1 MAGISGGFEPP
12 AYPHDRLVAL
22 RRLAELAPGGLVDCS
37 TGAPTESAP
46 AVVRAALEAASQAV
60 GYPPSMGTVEF
71 REAACA
77 WMRRRLGVSVPAD
90 QVLACVGT
98 KEFVTSLPRMLHLR
112 DPSRDTVLYPAVAYP
127 SYEMGAQLAGL
138 RAVPVPVDGD
148 WLPDLDRVAD
158 GDGERTLLLWLN
170 EPGNPTGSVAS
181 SAYYARAAAWA
192 RERRIVLASDECYV
206 ELSDVAGSGHPLT
219 TILGEGLDGLL
230 AVHSLSKRSHMPGFR
245 AGFAA
250 GDAALVEYLGLVRKH
265 AGLMVPTP
273 VQAAAVAAL
282 EDDGHVE
289 AARRTYTRRR
299 AAAIPVLAEHGL
311 VHDGGPGTF
320 YLWLRSAVGA
330 DDGWELAGRLAEVGV
345 LAAPGDLYGAAGADH
360 VRLALVQP
368 TERLVPALE
377 GLGSSVAAS

>member
-1 MAGISGGFEPP
+1 MAGVAGGFEPP
-12 AYPHDRLVAL
+12 AYPHDRLTAL

-37 TGAPTESAP
+37 TGSPTEPAP
-46 AVVRAALEAASQAV
+46 AVVRTALGAASGTT
-60 GYPPSMGTVEF
+60 GYPSSAGTEEL
-71 REAACA
+71 RDAACA
-77 WMRRRLGVSVPAD
+77 WMHRRLGVTIPAD

-127 SYEMGAQLAGL
+127 SYDMGAQLAGL

-148 WLPDLDRVAD
+148 WLPDLDRVSNAD
-158 GDGERTLLLWLN
+158 AERTLLLWLN

-181 SAYYARAAAWA
+181 PEFYSRAASWA
-192 RERRIVLASDECYV
+192 RERGIVVASDECYV
-206 ELSDVAGSGHPLT
+206 ELSDVTDGDHPLT
-219 TILGEGLDGLL
+219 TILAQGADGVL

-250 GDAALVEYLGLVRKH
+250 GDDALVEYLGLVRKH

-282 EDDGHVE
+282 EDDAHVE
-289 AARRTYTRRR
+289 AARSLYTGRR
-299 AAAIPVLAEHGL
+299 AAAVPVLAEHGL
-311 VHDGGPGTF
+311 VHGGGPGTF
-320 YLWLRSAVGA
+320 YLWLRSTAGA
-330 DDGWELAGRLAEVGV
+330 DDGWELAGRLAEAGV

-377 GLGSSVAAS
+377 RLGSSVTAS